1 MKANIEKKKAKHDVK
16 EAGGTPSLALAFALD
31 AIDFAQAAIDEA
43 EYAALDA
50 LYAQAEAD
58 SRVS

>member
-1 MKANIEKKKAKHDVK
+1 MKSTEKVLRFFDEVRNAHD
-16 EAGGTPSLALAFALD
+16 LD

>member
-1 MKANIEKKKAKHDVK
+1 V
-16 EAGGTPSLALAFALD
+16 AFALD
-31 AIDFAQAAIDEA
+31 AIDFAQAAIYEA

-50 LYAQAEAD
+50 LYAQAVAD

>member
-1 MKANIEKKKAKHDVK
+1 VK
-16 EAGGTPSLALAFALD
+16 EAERAVERALAYARD
-31 AIDFAQAAIDEA
+31 AFDFAQAAIDQA

-50 LYAQAEAD
+50 LYAQAVAD